1 MSKHTL
7 PWDDVE
13 VRAAFPALGLTDHD
27 KPRLYADAPGG
38 TQVAARALTRLHA
51 SMVNHC
57 ANDGGAFRTSQLTDA
72 GLVQAHA
79 VAATFLGADPDEVVF
94 GLNTTSQLFNFSRMI
109 SRAWQSGD
117 EIVLSRMD
125 HDANIAPWLIAA
137 QERGVTVRWL
147 EFDVQSFQYRY
158 DTLSSLINSKTR
170 LVACNHASNFLG
182 TINDVKRIIDA
193 AKAVGA
199 LTMVDAVQSVAHLA
213 IDVKALGCDLLSTSP
228 YKFFGPHAG
237 LLYVKRELANRLVP
251 LKVRPAS
258 DSMPTKHSPGTPSF
272 EAQCAT
278 QGAIEHMAWLGERFG
293 AQAPASLREQIV
305 AGYAAAQ
312 AHELALTERFLA
324 GIAPLRNITLYGI
337 ADVSQA
343 SARVPTFSLRI
354 GHLEPRAVATE
365 FAEHNIYVWDGSFYA
380 YEIAGVLGVRET
392 GGVVRIGFAHYNTLA
407 EVDRIVALLADMSVR
422 A

>member
-1 MSKHTL
+1 MTR
-7 PWDDVE
+7 PVATWNDDE
-13 VRAAFPALGLTDHD
+13 VRAAFPALALLDHD

-38 TQVAARALTRLHA
+38 TQVCARALTRMHA

-72 GLVQAHA
+72 ALQEAHA

-94 GLNTTSQLFNFSRMI
+94 GLNTTSQLFHFSRMI
-109 SRAWQSGD
+109 AREWQVGD

-125 HDANIAPWLIAA
+125 HDANVSPWLIAA
-137 QERGVTVRWL
+137 QERGVVVRWL
-147 EFDVQSFQYRY
+147 EFDVHTFQYRY
-158 DTLSSLINSKTR
+158 DTLDVLINSKTR

-199 LTMVDAVQSVAHLA
+199 LAMVDAVQSVAHIA

-228 YKFFGPHAG
+228 YKYFGPHAG
-237 LLYVKRELANRLVP
+237 LLYVKRELADRLVP

-293 AQAPASLREQIV
+293 HAGQVSLRDHIL
-305 AGYAAAQ
+305 AGYEAAQ
-312 AHELALTERFLA
+312 RHELALTERFLGGVA
-324 GIAPLRNITLYGI
+324 ALANITLYGI
-337 ADVSQA
+337 SEMSRA

-354 GHLEPRAVATE
+354 GGLEPRAVAAE
-365 FAEHNIYVWDGSFYA
+365 FADHNIYVWDGSFYA
-380 YEIAGVLGVRET
+380 YEVAGALGVRHN

-407 EVDRIVALLADMSVR
+407 EVDRIVALLAEMSGR
-422 A
+422 S

>member
-72 GLVQAHA
+72 GLIQAHA

-158 DTLSSLINSKTR
+158 DTLSSLINSKTSFIEFI
-170 LVACNHASNFLG
+170 APAG
-182 TINDVKRIIDA
+182 TWCC
-193 AKAVGA
+193 
-199 LTMVDAVQSVAHLA
+199 SS
-213 IDVKALGCDLLSTSP
+213 CDNNP
-228 YKFFGPHAG
+228 DW
-237 LLYVKRELANRLVP
+237 
-251 LKVRPAS
+251 LKVFICLAKNVFS
-258 DSMPTKHSPGTPSF
+258 
-272 EAQCAT
+272 
-278 QGAIEHMAWLGERFG
+278 
-293 AQAPASLREQIV
+293 
-305 AGYAAAQ
+305 AA
-312 AHELALTERFLA
+312 LL
-324 GIAPLRNITLYGI
+324 ITLE
-337 ADVSQA
+337 ALVLN
-343 SARVPTFSLRI
+343 FS
-354 GHLEPRAVATE
+354 
-365 FAEHNIYVWDGSFYA
+365 S
-380 YEIAGVLGVRET
+380 
-392 GGVVRIGFAHYNTLA
+392 
-407 EVDRIVALLADMSVR
+407 
-422 A
+422 